1 MGDES
6 TTGGEDHMGEVKRG
20 KAAFKF
26 CFWLV
31 MSVAFFGYIIYTYNS
46 GQMIQW
52 YYYTASLDGYAIDA
66 NLSMNATKDTC
77 HAQHPKQ
84 ENVDGLV
91 AIPVA
96 KGDRLPKNANG
107 VISQSEVKSGKRAA
121 VEGQTVKLMVPW
133 QIKEAKGFKYKDT
146 FKHKGIRT
154 NPWAGIWNVAM
165 VLCLGLSLGLVAE
178 GFTDLMGYKIEKIQ
192 HGH

>member
-1 MGDES
+1 MAEIN
-6 TTGGEDHMGEVKRG
+6 RG

-26 CFWLV
+26 CFWLAA
-31 MSVAFFGYIIYTYNS
+31 SVALFGYIIHSYSS

-52 YYYTASLDGYAIDA
+52 YYYTASLDGYAVDA
-66 NLSMNATKDTC
+66 NLSMAATKEKP
-77 HAQHPKQ
+77 AVLNIAKQ
-84 ENVDGLV
+84 DEVKGLV

-107 VISQSEVKSGKRAA
+107 VISLAEIKSGKR
-121 VEGQTVKLMVPW
+121 VTLEGQTLKVAVPW

-154 NPWAGIWNVAM
+154 NPWSGAWNVAM
-165 VLCLGLSLGLVAE
+165 VLCLGLALGLVAE
-178 GFTDLMGYKIEKIQ
+178 GFTDLMGFKIEKIQ

>member
-1 MGDES
+1 MA
-6 TTGGEDHMGEVKRG
+6 EVNRP

-31 MSVAFFGYIIYTYNS
+31 VSIALFGYVLHTYNS

-52 YYYTASLDGYAIDA
+52 YYYTASLDGYAVDA
-66 NLSMNATKDTC
+66 NGFMNASKDK
-77 HAQHPKQ
+77 PSLLSIRKQ
-84 ENVDGLV
+84 DKVDGLV

-96 KGDRLPKNANG
+96 KGDRLPRNANG
-107 VISQSEVKSGKRAA
+107 VISLAELKSGKRAV
-121 VEGQTVKLMVPW
+121 VEGEKVKVTVPW
-133 QIKEAKGFKYKDT
+133 QIKESKGFKYKDT

-154 NPWAGIWNVAM
+154 NPWAGVWNVAM
-165 VLCLGLSLGLVAE
+165 VLLLGLSLGLLAE
-178 GFTDLMGYKIEKIQ
+178 GFTDLMGFKIEKIQ

>member
-1 MGDES
+1 MAEIN
-6 TTGGEDHMGEVKRG
+6 RR

-31 MSVAFFGYIIYTYNS
+31 VSVALFGYIIHSYTS

-52 YYYTASLDGYAIDA
+52 YYYTASLDGYAVDA
-66 NLSMNATKDTC
+66 NLSMTATKDK
-77 HAQHPKQ
+77 PVVLKIVKQ
-84 ENVDGLV
+84 DDVNGLV
-91 AIPVA
+91 AIPVS

-107 VISQSEVKSGKRAA
+107 VISLAELKSGKR
-121 VEGQTVKLMVPW
+121 VVLEGQTIKVTVPW

-154 NPWAGIWNVAM
+154 NPWSGVWNVAM
-165 VLCLGLSLGLVAE
+165 VLSLGLALGLFAE
-178 GFTDLMGYKIEKIQ
+178 GFTDLMGFKIEKIQ

>member
-1 MGDES
+1 MA
-6 TTGGEDHMGEVKRG
+6 EVKRG

-31 MSVAFFGYIIYTYNS
+31 ASVALFGYIIYTYNS
-46 GQMIQW
+46 GQMIRW

-66 NLSMNATKDTC
+66 NQSMNATKDK
-77 HAQHPKQ
+77 PVVLSIRKQ
-84 ENVDGLV
+84 DQVDGLV
-91 AIPVA
+91 AIPVS
-96 KGDRLPKNANG
+96 KGDRLPKSANG
-107 VISQSEVKSGKRAA
+107 VISLAEVKSGKRA
-121 VEGQTVKLMVPW
+121 VVQGETIKVTVPW
-133 QIKEAKGFKYKDT
+133 QIKEAKGFKFKDT

-154 NPWAGIWNVAM
+154 NPWAGLWNVAM
-165 VLCLGLSLGLVAE
+165 VLTLGLSLGLVAE